1 VGVTHYPFP
10 SGKFPEGGVR
20 TFLPKEKFLGAIA
33 CFPGPAFKKLYQKLK
48 EM

>member
-1 VGVTHYPFP
+1 VGVTHYPSP

-33 CFPGPAFKKLYQKLK
+33 CFPGPA
-48 EM
+48 